1 MGGLYIPDEV
11 KDKDRPAEGVVVA
24 KGPKVKNV
32 YTEDHIIFGKYAGTE
47 YPWGSESLLFM
58 REEEVIATLE
68 E

>member
-1 MGGLYIPDEV
+1 
-11 KDKDRPAEGVVVA
+11 VA